1 MIRIS
6 LNRKTSYLDLLF
18 IFICLWTI
26 TSIGSQVQF
35 YIFKFISSDSSNL
48 YGSAFEEAITKMPT
62 LNAYISSSYS
72 LTNNFNY
79 IPVLLVII
87 SSLFF
92 RSSVQIFL
100 SCILSSILS
109 LTVTDAIVLYTSDAL
124 TAKSMVECII
134 ANAIGSSVIAMF
146 LVFLYYIKYSLLR
159 LNSINLPLRHVI
171 SYICYALTCLIML
184 TISYYVICLFYRP
197 TNVNFSVSTSEN
209 LSGNYFLTSKI
220 NSSDN
225 IKENKNREKFSIL
238 ENPFEIKN
246 ELQVFGKIDEIKS
259 NLKENQSY
267 NLAITLLFNCIDSYH
282 IKKPLSKSIQ
292 YDNVRSFS
300 IKPSESMSIIRFD
313 DKSGHAMSNDEL
325 VNMFSAERNEKGTY
339 TLNKITD
346 GKTIYFPSN
355 SGAGFYIAT
364 PVIEY
369 PKNYNKKII
378 KFTLSINGIDKE
390 INIEAERLRTK
401 NIDQQLKCEIV
412 NMNNISPSVNIK
424 ENDAVLAG
432 LLVKLEPSDID
443 EYYNPTIDS
452 EGNNIEI
459 KGGLIYNTIE
469 SVTKEELFK
478 RYISNGY
485 ADGFILHSFDKLS
498 LDGKNIESNK
508 MDNIMFIGDDLYA
521 YTSTDNN
528 LVISGNAYL
537 FYKNSLRQNKT
548 LWEYSNDNTLIFSGI
563 GVILLSILV
572 WSLNKFIS
580 MLRRDEVINVL

>member
-1 MIRIS
+1 M
-6 LNRKTSYLDLLF
+6 
-18 IFICLWTI
+18 
-26 TSIGSQVQF
+26 
-35 YIFKFISSDSSNL
+35 
-48 YGSAFEEAITKMPT
+48 
-62 LNAYISSSYS
+62 
-72 LTNNFNY
+72 
-79 IPVLLVII
+79 
-87 SSLFF
+87 
-92 RSSVQIFL
+92 
-100 SCILSSILS
+100 
-109 LTVTDAIVLYTSDAL
+109 
-124 TAKSMVECII
+124 
-134 ANAIGSSVIAMF
+134 
-146 LVFLYYIKYSLLR
+146 
-159 LNSINLPLRHVI
+159 
-171 SYICYALTCLIML
+171 
-184 TISYYVICLFYRP
+184 
-197 TNVNFSVSTSEN
+197 
-209 LSGNYFLTSKI
+209 
-220 NSSDN
+220 
-225 IKENKNREKFSIL
+225 
-238 ENPFEIKN
+238 
-246 ELQVFGKIDEIKS
+246 
-259 NLKENQSY
+259 
-267 NLAITLLFNCIDSYH
+267 
-282 IKKPLSKSIQ
+282 
-292 YDNVRSFS
+292 
-300 IKPSESMSIIRFD
+300 
-313 DKSGHAMSNDEL
+313 
-325 VNMFSAERNEKGTY
+325 
-339 TLNKITD
+339 
-346 GKTIYFPSN
+346 
-355 SGAGFYIAT
+355 
-364 PVIEY
+364 IEY